1 MSSINSNLDT
11 KPDSQIFTNTKKR
24 MIQIGQTQS
33 VTSIFGIL
41 LTKKVTNLSFFLHFF
56 FVIFSFLILSC
67 DRVATN
73 KFQFCDNF
81 NEPLDCTEPKTE
93 NDVVYLD
100 HKLFKKENPSYE
112 DFGNFLYFTARETP
126 GFRLVLSKPYN
137 GLGKEAFRSGYVAYL
152 KYGNSSERMEGNLF
166 QNNIVV
172 SFHYLGTLLKE
183 EFRHKGI
190 DKSPFRLEDLGSIS
204 LEYTVMVPEME
215 QITKQRVVELR
226 WK

>member
-1 MSSINSNLDT
+1 MILSFLSNL
-11 KPDSQIFTNTKKR
+11 F
-24 MIQIGQTQS
+24 
-33 VTSIFGIL
+33 IL
-41 LTKKVTNLSFFLHFF
+41 
-56 FVIFSFLILSC
+56 IFSFLVLSC

-100 HKLFKKENPSYE
+100 QKLLKKENPTYE

-126 GFRLVLSKPYN
+126 GFRLVLSQPYN
-137 GLGKEAFRSGYVAYL
+137 GLGKEAFRSGYAAYL
-152 KYGNSSERMEGNLF
+152 QYGNSSERMEGNLF
-166 QNNIVV
+166 QNSVVV
-172 SFHYLGTLLKE
+172 SFHYLGALLKE

-190 DKSPFRLEDLGSIS
+190 EKSPFRIEDLGLVR
-204 LEYTVMVPEME
+204 LEYRVIVPGME
-215 QITKQRVVELR
+215 PITKHRIVELR